1 MTKSKRKGFT
11 LAELGVVLAVLA
23 VVAGMVVTF
32 VLMAGSSNKV
42 SSARLDAMQDIRVA
56 EAIIEGFVS
65 SNDVS
70 VTGKDGEKEEYT
82 TLTKKNT
89 ENENKSL
96 YFDTDEKKLI
106 IENGGNTESSLELK
120 NVKSIRFSVVTKETN
135 VTEGGTNNTESET
148 DKIYYCYIQYEVA
161 GKTYNYNFC
170 VNPVVG
176 ERVTQSVN
184 SVSDET
190 NSEGGASDDN

>member
-42 SSARLDAMQDIRVA
+42 SSARLEAMQDIRVA

-70 VTGKDGEKEEYT
+70 VVTETDGEKEEYT
-82 TLTKKNT
+82 TLTKKIT

-106 IENGGNTESSLELK
+106 IENGGNTKSSLELK
-120 NVKSIRFSVVTKETN
+120 NVKSIRFSVVPKETN
-135 VTEGGTNNTESET
+135 VTEGETNNTESET

-176 ERVTQSVN
+176 EQVETTTQSN
-184 SVSDET
+184 DGENGIT
-190 NSEGGASDDN
+190 YLKGGA